1 MEGHSFKE
9 LYSNMKVKNGTRP
22 VRRVGQNIQKKV
34 LSLTTC
40 SIKSHNL
47 SSTVLPTMKCQHR
60 VLYTRGPQP
69 LGGGPILGCRP
80 IPGCGLLGT
89 GPHNRR

>member
-22 VRRVGQNIQKKV
+22 VTKVGQNIQKKV

-47 SSTVLPTMKCQHR
+47 TSTVLPTMKC
-60 VLYTRGPQP
+60 
-69 LGGGPILGCRP
+69 
-80 IPGCGLLGT
+80 
-89 GPHNRR
+89 